1 MDKPTIRYRYQQGVS
16 LVEVLVA
23 MVLLGVAVIGFVAL
37 QVRAVTATSE
47 SFNRSQ
53 AVSIA
58 QDMSERMRANYG
70 QIAAYSVANW
80 TVMPTL

>member
-37 QVRAVTATSE
+37 QVRAVTATGE

-58 QDMSERMRANYG
+58 QDMLFSNVHCG
-70 QIAAYSVANW
+70 TNG
-80 TVMPTL
+80 